1 MGLDNGIEV
10 KRTAET
16 NQIAELRVFNKDW
29 DKELKYDFEVA
40 YWRKCWNIRHMVMD
54 RIEGFIDSIGVTLTK
69 DDVDNIIDGL
79 ESFNA
84 DNWDDDGGSIWE
96 WTSDVEGWS
105 YSEHIKQDI
114 VSLKLL
120 RQLMDK
126 YELEVYF
133 YDSY

>member
-10 KRTAET
+10 KRTTKT
-16 NQIAELRVFNKDW
+16 NKITELKVFSKDW
-29 DKELKYDFEVA
+29 DKELKYDFEVC

-54 RIEGFIDSIGVTLTK
+54 RIDGFVDNLGVALTK
-69 DDVDNIIDGL
+69 DDVDNIIYGL
-79 ESFNA
+79 KSFNA
-84 DNWDDDGGSIWE
+84 DNWDDNGGSIWE
-96 WTSDVEGWS
+96 WDGEWG
-105 YSEHIKQDI
+105 YLEYIAQNIKDLQ
-114 VSLKLL
+114 LL